1 LREIRK
7 ILRKTRKILN
17 LLQSHNE
24 QVHRKTSLRQMSCLS
39 PSQASIN
46 FIPTEY
52 YKVGSQTARTILRHS
67 QGAIDRV
74 PPDQQP
80 VSISTAAPIDRKRR
94 RIK

>member
-1 LREIRK
+1 
-7 ILRKTRKILN
+7 
-17 LLQSHNE
+17 
-24 QVHRKTSLRQMSCLS
+24 MSCLS

-46 FIPTEY
+46 FIPAEY

-80 VSISTAAPIDRKRR
+80 VSISTAALALSTEKGEGLSDTVSK
-94 RIK
+94 